1 MNSLFNNA
9 ISYFSRLCGL
19 ESLDSFPAGH
29 AFARTRWNPAYFDI
43 PYGTHPDQIERMLC
57 TAIENTPS
65 IFVHIVNPT
74 PRMQRALLLLLDE
87 SLRRGDGAAAEL
99 LAMLVNAYTSP
110 HVQDALPGLRAAIVA
125 AQFEEEPARMRSVL
139 EFLARMNAPFD
150 VIDA

>member
-1 MNSLFNNA
+1 
-9 ISYFSRLCGL
+9 
-19 ESLDSFPAGH
+19 
-29 AFARTRWNPAYFDI
+29 
-43 PYGTHPDQIERMLC
+43 MLC

-99 LAMLVNAYTSP
+99 LAMLVNAYASP